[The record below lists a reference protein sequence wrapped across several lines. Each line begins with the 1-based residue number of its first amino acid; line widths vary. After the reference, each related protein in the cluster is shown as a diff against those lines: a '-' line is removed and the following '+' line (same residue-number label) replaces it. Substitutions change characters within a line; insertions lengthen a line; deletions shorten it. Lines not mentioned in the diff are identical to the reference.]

1 MLNKKIKKMKKFNL
15 LAVMLLFLVGVS
27 YGQEEKSS
35 TSNNYKYGNAF
46 DVAYEVSFP
55 MGNLNYGAAASW
67 FGTTARYEFNMGKG
81 WAGMITTGYLNFAD
95 KNQQSFSAVPLMI
108 GTKLHFV
115 AGWYGMLET
124 GFHFFSSTGS
134 TAYSN
139 PTEWGYSI
147 GTGYE
152 IPLSKLLSIDLST
165 KYQYNTDNLSY
176 WNTRAGLMFKF

>member
-1 MLNKKIKKMKKFNL
+1 MKKITF
-15 LAVMLLFLVGVS
+15 LAVLFLFVGGIT
-27 YGQEEKSS
+27 YGQEKQ
-35 TSNNYKYGNAF
+35 TTTNDNYKYANAI

-55 MGNLNYGAAASW
+55 MGNLSNGAASSW
-67 FGTTARYEFNMGKG
+67 AGTTARYEFNMGKG
-81 WAGMITTGYLNFAD
+81 WAGMITTGYLSFTD
-95 KNQQSFSAVPLMI
+95 KNSQSYSAIPLMI

-115 AGWYGMLET
+115 AGWYGMVET
-124 GFHFFSSTGS
+124 GFHFFSTSGP
-134 TAYSN
+134 TAYSS
-139 PTEWGYSI
+139 PVEWGYSV